1 MRLDWLSTNMLN
13 AAFNKETCCLRQ
25 GNNIV
30 ACSMLHAMLPV
41 ECHKTYSTNSTK
53 TKPVGNTMS
62 QQTVAAA
69 AYLVLCNVRKKTKRK
84 HRWWKR
90 ELFMG
95 SSTAQNEFFEKL
107 LSDDQSLFKNFSR
120 MSVEDFN
127 YLLNKVSPRIRKS
140 DTNYRDAISPRIR
153 LLVTL
158 RFLATGDSYKSLM
171 YLFRIS
177 EPIISMTVPEVC
189 QAIIKALRDVV
200 KVSLL

>member
-1 MRLDWLSTNMLN
+1 MWLSTRKHVAGDKATSLLLVACYMLCCLLN
-13 AAFNKETCCLRQ
+13 ATKPFPPIQ
-25 GNNIV
+25 Q
-30 ACSMLHAMLPV
+30 
-41 ECHKTYSTNSTK
+41 K

-69 AYLVLCNVRKKTKRK
+69 AYLVLCNVRKKNYKRK

-95 SSTAQNEFFEKL
+95 SSTAQNDFLEKL

-127 YLLNKVSPRIRKS
+127 YLLHKLSPRIRKN
-140 DTNYRDAISPRIR
+140 DTNYREAIPPKIR

-171 YLFRIS
+171 YLFRPWGVHVQEEQKQFIS
-177 EPIISMTVPEVC
+177 KPLACLDGRRS
-189 QAIIKALRDVV
+189 RFFGG
-200 KVSLL
+200 

>member
-1 MRLDWLSTNMLN
+1 MLN
-13 AAFNKETCCLRQ
+13 VAFNKETCCRRQ
-25 GNNIV
+25 GNIIV

-41 ECHKTYSTNSTK
+41 ECHKTFSTNSTK

-95 SSTAQNEFFEKL
+95 SSTAQNDFLEKL

-120 MSVEDFN
+120 MSVENLN
-127 YLLNKVSPRIRKS
+127 YLLHKLSPRIMKN
-140 DTNYRDAISPRIR
+140 DTELQVFYTLLWI
-153 LLVTL
+153 LWFFLVTNSSCCL
-158 RFLATGDSYKSLM
+158 STRNPS
-171 YLFRIS
+171 
-177 EPIISMTVPEVC
+177 
-189 QAIIKALRDVV
+189 RDWWEGVQH
-200 KVSLL
+200 